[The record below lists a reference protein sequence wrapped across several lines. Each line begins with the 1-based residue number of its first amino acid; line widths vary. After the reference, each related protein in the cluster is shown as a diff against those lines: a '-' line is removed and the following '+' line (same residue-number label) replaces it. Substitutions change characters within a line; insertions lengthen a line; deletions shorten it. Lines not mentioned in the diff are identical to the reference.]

1 MKGDFMRK
9 LLLTSSALVAAAS
22 ISSYAVADVSVTGE
36 FEWTYTQQAAD
47 LTAND
52 GDSFHTDNEIVISF
66 SNKTD
71 SGLTI
76 GGKVELD
83 VDGGNPGGGG
93 NTVNDESVLTISG
106 GFGTFRLGQEDP
118 IDETFGIDEQD
129 LIDEEGSGLVTSASL
144 GSTSNLGLAGDSN
157 KIAYLTPM
165 MGGFQAGY
173 SIADSGDNETTDT
186 NAVGASYTM
195 PIGGGSMVVKYNQA
209 TKDGATDTDT
219 TNMGVQLSMGA
230 MTLIA
235 STGTKEIAN
244 DDDIEGNGFGIKY
257 DMGGGMTIAAATVE
271 VTDEVDISGTEEEKY
286 QANIGEIVY
295 TVAPGLKAKVTY
307 TDYEFKNGGD
317 VGASGAAGN
326 DDSGQITNLTIS
338 AAF

>member
-1 MKGDFMRK
+1 MRK

-22 ISSYAVADVSVTGE
+22 ISSYAVADVSVTGG
-36 FEWTYTQQAAD
+36 FEWKYTQQAAD
-47 LTAND
+47 SAAKD

-71 SGLTI
+71 SGLTV
-76 GGKVELD
+76 GGKMELGNYND
-83 VDGGNPGGGG
+83 EDG
-93 NTVNDESVLTISG
+93 TQTNDESVLTISG
-106 GFGTFRLGQEDP
+106 GFGTFRLGNEDP
-118 IDETFGIDEQD
+118 VDETFGIDEQD
-129 LIDEEGSGLVTSASL
+129 LIDEEGSGLMTSASL
-144 GSTSNLGLAGDSN
+144 GNTSNLGLGGDGN
-157 KIAYLTPM
+157 KIAYITPM

-173 SIADSGDNETTDT
+173 SIQDSGANGTTDT

-195 PIGGGSMVVKYNQA
+195 PIGGGSITVKYNQA
-209 TKDGATDTDT
+209 TLDGDTDTDT

-230 MTLIA
+230 LTMIA

-271 VTDEVDISGTEEEKY
+271 VTDETDVAAGEEEKY
-286 QANIGEIVY
+286 SANIGEIVY

-317 VGASGAAGN
+317 VGASGAAGA

-338 AAF
+338 ASF

>member
-1 MKGDFMRK
+1 MRK

-22 ISSYAVADVSVTGE
+22 ISSYAVADVSVTGG
-36 FEWTYTQQAAD
+36 FEWKYTQQAAD
-47 LTAND
+47 VTAKD
-52 GDSFHTDNEIVISF
+52 GDSFHTDNEVVISF

-71 SGLTI
+71 NGLTVT
-76 GGKVELD
+76 GKVELD
-83 VDGGNPGGGG
+83 VDTTNPAGGG
-93 NTVNDESVLTISG
+93 TPLNDESVLSISG

-118 IDETFGIDEQD
+118 ADETFGIDEQD
-129 LIDEEGSGLVTSASL
+129 IIDEEGNGLGTSATL
-144 GSTSNLGLAGDSN
+144 GNTSNLGLAGDSN
-157 KIAYLTPM
+157 KIAYITPK

-186 NAVGASYTM
+186 NAIGASYTM

-209 TKDGATDTDT
+209 TKDGTTDTDT
-219 TNMGVQLSMGA
+219 TNMGVQLNMGA

-235 STGTKEIAN
+235 SSGTKEIAS
-244 DDDIEGNGFGIKY
+244 DEDIEGNGFAIKY

-271 VTDEVDISGTEEEKY
+271 VTDELDKSGAEEEKY
-286 QANIGEIVY
+286 TANIGEVVY

-307 TDYEFKNGGD
+307 TDYEYKDGG
-317 VGASGAAGN
+317 STTAG

-338 AAF
+338 ASF

>member
-1 MKGDFMRK
+1 MRK

-22 ISSYAVADVSVTGE
+22 ISSYAVADVSVTGG
-36 FEWTYTQQAAD
+36 FEWKYTQQAAD
-47 LTAND
+47 LAAND

-76 GGKVELD
+76 GGKMEM
-83 VDGGNPGGGG
+83 GNYADNSKNSPA
-93 NTVNDESVLTISG
+93 VVDESVLTISG
-106 GFGTFRLGQEDP
+106 GFGTFRLGAEDP

-144 GSTSNLGLAGDSN
+144 GNTSNLGLGGDGN
-157 KIAYLTPM
+157 KIAYLTPK

-173 SIADSGDNETTDT
+173 SIEDSGKAGTTDT
-186 NAVGASYTM
+186 NAIGASYSM
-195 PIGGGSMVVKYNQA
+195 PIGGGSMTVKYNQA
-209 TKDGATDTDT
+209 TKDGGTDTDT

-244 DDDIEGNGFGIKY
+244 DDDIEGNGFAIKY

-271 VTDEVDISGTEEEKY
+271 VTDEVDKSGAEEEKY
-286 QANIGEIVY
+286 TANIGEIVY

-317 VGASGAAGN
+317 VGASGAANN

-338 AAF
+338 ASF

>member
-1 MKGDFMRK
+1 MRK

-22 ISSYAVADVSVTGE
+22 ISSYAVADVSVTGG
-36 FEWTYTQQAAD
+36 FEWKYTQQAAD
-47 LTAND
+47 LAAND
-52 GDSFHTDNEIVISF
+52 GDSFHTDNEVVISF

-71 SGLTI
+71 SGLTV
-76 GGKVELD
+76 GGKMEM
-83 VDGGNPGGGG
+83 GNYG
-93 NTVNDESVLTISG
+93 NNGKDQTAIIDESVLTISG
-106 GFGTFRLGQEDP
+106 GFGTFRLGAEDP
-118 IDETFGIDEQD
+118 VDESFGIDEQD

-144 GSTSNLGLAGDSN
+144 GNTSNLGLGGDGN
-157 KIAYLTPM
+157 KIAYLTPK

-173 SIADSGDNETTDT
+173 SIEDSGKAATTDT
-186 NAVGASYTM
+186 NAIGASYTM
-195 PIGGGSMVVKYNQA
+195 PIGGGSMTVKYNQA
-209 TKDGATDTDT
+209 TKDGPTDTDT
-219 TNMGVQLSMGA
+219 TNMGVQLSLGA

-235 STGTKEIAN
+235 SSGTKEKAN

-271 VTDEVDISGTEEEKY
+271 VTDETDISGTEEEKY
-286 QANIGEIVY
+286 TANIGEIVY

-317 VGASGAAGN
+317 VGASGAANN

-338 AAF
+338 ASF